1 MPAASSLEEQPKS
14 LLEKIRTT
22 NKAKKAFRNQ
32 MSEDSFIIPQFKPIE
47 QSGIGI
53 DDLDFFPSPTVVKE
67 CR

>member
-1 MPAASSLEEQPKS
+1 MPAASTSEEQPKS

-47 QSGIGI
+47 QCGIEI
-53 DDLDFFPSPTVVKE
+53 NNEDFFESPNIVK
-67 CR
+67 